1 MSKEIGGYNSIKDHP
16 RFGKISVDL
25 GFISEEQLKTALDE
39 QVKNNISN
47 KPHTNLGKILLNKKW
62 ITYEQILAVLDK
74 VRENEHNVT
83 DFIKAIK
90 RDIRVLSLVVL
101 LIAFVLAFLNLSFLS
116 EILNYLPP
124 FSVAMLF
131 IIVFGLISVSFFLSR
146 HIARKSI
153 EELEEY
159 DRRMRGILNS
169 LHKEVEDRKK
179 REDEIRLQSRQDWEG
194 TFNTINDLITIHDK
208 DFNIIH
214 SNHTANKTLQLPDLE
229 VNKAVKCFKYYHGTD
244 CPPEECPGYKCF
256 ETGLPAS
263 FEMFEPHLKK
273 HIEIR
278 VMPRFN
284 ADKQITGLIH
294 IVRDITE
301 RKKSEE
307 KYHSLVD
314 STEDSVYLIDRDYNY
329 LFMNKQHLL
338 RLGLSDEQYMN
349 RAYSEFHST
358 EETELFTQRADHVF
372 KTGESFQYEY
382 KSLREGKSFFQT
394 LSPVKNLNDETTAIT
409 VISKDITMLKHA
421 EERLYSMSITDEL
434 TGLFN
439 RRGFLTLSEQ
449 QLKLANRDNKK
460 MFLMSADL
468 DFLKL
473 INDTVGHKRGDMAI
487 MSIANIL
494 KKTFRDSDIAARIG
508 GDEFVVLGIEA
519 PDTNIETL
527 AERLREKINA
537 HNDKATEPF
546 GELSLSYGFAS
557 YDPEHPCSIEEL
569 LTNADKLMYENKRIK
584 K

>member
-1 MSKEIGGYNSIKDHP
+1 MLKVIGKYNSIKEHP
-16 RFGKISVDL
+16 RFGKICIDL
-25 GFISEEQLKTALDE
+25 GFISEEQLKTALDD
-39 QVKNNISN
+39 QVENNISN
-47 KPHTNLGKILLNKKW
+47 QPHINLGKILLNKKL

-74 VRENEHNVT
+74 IRENEHNVT

-101 LIAFVLAFLNLSFLS
+101 LIAFVLVFLNLSFLS
-116 EILNYLPP
+116 AILNYLPP

-131 IIVFGLISVSFFLSR
+131 IVVFGLVSISIFLSR

-159 DRRMRGILNS
+159 DRRMKGILNS
-169 LHKEVEDRKK
+169 LHKERKK
-179 REDEIRLQSRQDWEG
+179 REDEIRFQSQQDWEG

-214 SNHTANKTLQLPDLE
+214 SNHAAKKTLQLPDLE

-244 CPPEECPGYKCF
+244 CPPEECPSYKCF

-273 HIEIR
+273 YVEMRII
-278 VMPRFN
+278 PRFN

-314 STEDSVYLIDRDYNY
+314 STDDSVYLIDRDYNY

-338 RLGLSDEQYMN
+338 RLGLSEKQYMN

-358 EETELFTQRADHVF
+358 EETELFAQKAETVF
-372 KTGESFQYEY
+372 KTGKSFQYEY
-382 KSLREGKSFFQT
+382 KSLRDDKSFFQT

-421 EERLYSMSITDEL
+421 EEMLYSMSITDEL
-434 TGLFN
+434 TGLYN
-439 RRGFLTLSEQ
+439 RRGFLALSEQ
-449 QLKLANRDNKK
+449 QLKLANRDKK
-460 MFLMSADL
+460 RMFLMSADL

-473 INDTVGHKRGDMAI
+473 INDTVGHTRGDMAI

-508 GDEFVVLGIEA
+508 GDEFVVLGMEA

-527 AERLREKINA
+527 AERLRENLKTHNA
-537 HNDKATEPF
+537 KENEPLE
-546 GELSLSYGFAS
+546 ELSLSYGFAS
-557 YDPEHPCSIEEL
+557 YDPEHPCSVEEL
-569 LTNADKLMYENKRIK
+569 LTNADRLMYEDKHKKR
-584 K
+584 

>member
-1 MSKEIGGYNSIKDHP
+1 M
-16 RFGKISVDL
+16 
-25 GFISEEQLKTALDE
+25 
-39 QVKNNISN
+39 
-47 KPHTNLGKILLNKKW
+47 
-62 ITYEQILAVLDK
+62 
-74 VRENEHNVT
+74 
-83 DFIKAIK
+83 
-90 RDIRVLSLVVL
+90 
-101 LIAFVLAFLNLSFLS
+101 
-116 EILNYLPP
+116 PP
-124 FSVAMLF
+124 FSVAALF
-131 IIVFGLISVSFFLSR
+131 IAVFGLISISFFLSR

-159 DRRMRGILNS
+159 DRRMSGIFNS

-179 REDEIRLQSRQDWEG
+179 REDEIRLQLRQDWEG
-194 TFNTINDLITIHDK
+194 TFNTIDDMITIHDR

-214 SNHTANKTLQLPDLE
+214 SNHTAKKTLQLPDLE
-229 VNKAVKCFKYYHGTD
+229 ANKAVKCFKYYHGTD
-244 CPPEECPGYKCF
+244 CPPEECPSYKCF

-273 HIEIR
+273 YVEMRII
-278 VMPRFN
+278 PRFN

-314 STEDSVYLIDRDYNY
+314 STDDSVYLIDRDYNY

-338 RLGLSDEQYMN
+338 RLGLSEEQYMN
-349 RAYSEFHST
+349 RAYSEFHSN
-358 EETELFTQRADHVF
+358 EETELFAQKAETVF
-372 KTGESFQYEY
+372 KTGKSFQYEY
-382 KSLREGKSFFQT
+382 TSLRDDKSFFQT

-421 EERLYSMSITDEL
+421 EEMLYSMSMTDEL
-434 TGLFN
+434 TGLYN
-439 RRGFLTLSEQ
+439 RRGFLALSEQ
-449 QLKLANRDNKK
+449 QLKMACRDNKR

-473 INDTVGHKRGDMAI
+473 INDTVGHARGDIAI

-494 KKTFRDSDIAARIG
+494 KKTFRDSDIVARIG

-527 AERLREKINA
+527 SERLRENLNTHNA
-537 HNDKATEPF
+537 TANEPLK
-546 GELSLSYGFAS
+546 ELSLSYGFAS
-557 YDPEHPCSIEEL
+557 YDPEHPCSVEEL
-569 LTNADKLMYENKRIK
+569 LTNADRLMYEAKHKKRSQEYQANP
-584 K
+584 